1 MKKPTEPTTTTT
13 KGVSIREF
21 ARQMGVSDVA
31 VAKAIRTGKITEGID
46 YTNPK
51 RPKVDPELAAK
62 SWGRNF
68 NPIDGRTNPAFAEKL
83 EKIAIEEEAAPPP
96 KQNASFVDVEPAV
109 STNSSIAKIKQQ
121 HEMVKL
127 QSAALDLK
135 IKKGEYVRKSEVYR
149 ELFAAGQELRVQFQA
164 IPDKCIDDLLAAGT
178 RGEALR
184 ILQAH
189 IADALE
195 MLDKTTD
202 KL

>member
-1 MKKPTEPTTTTT
+1 MTKKKEPTTSTE
-13 KGVSIREF
+13 GVSIREF
-21 ARQMGVSDVA
+21 ARQMGVSDIA
-31 VAKAIRTGKITEGID
+31 VAKAIKAGKITEGVD

-51 RPKVDPELAAK
+51 RPKVNVEVAAK
-62 SWGRNF
+62 SWGRNWA
-68 NPIDGRTNPAFAEKL
+68 PTMKTNPKL
-83 EKIAIEEEAAPPP
+83 AARFEAQEEDPPP
-96 KQNASFVDVEPAV
+96 PPPPAGAPSFVDAEPQV
-109 STNSSIAKIKQQ
+109 TSNSSLAKIKQQ

-135 IKKGEYVRKSEVYR
+135 IKKGEFVRKVEVYR
-149 ELFAAGQELRVQFQA
+149 ALFSAGQELRVQFQA
-164 IPDKCIDDLLAAGT
+164 IPDKCIDDILAATT

-184 ILQAH
+184 LLQGH